1 MTRSRTPLVDVHA
14 HFVTDDY
21 MAAAIAAGYRK
32 PDGMS
37 WPAWDAGQ
45 NLKLMDQWGVG
56 TAVLSVSSPGTH
68 FGDNASARALS
79 RQVNEFGA
87 DLTRRYPG
95 RFGHFASLPLPDVTG
110 CLDELRYALDELGS
124 DGVTVLTNAHGTYLG
139 DDSLEP
145 VWAEVSRR
153 QAVVFV
159 HPTSPPCS
167 EALCLG
173 RPAPM
178 MEFIFDTS
186 RTVGDLLFRGV
197 FTRHPGIEW
206 IFTHGGGALPLL
218 ADRLELFRTV
228 FSGGSGSGSSDAA
241 SVQPQLR
248 RLWFDMAGTPFPHQV
263 PALVDA
269 FGRDRVLYG
278 SDSCWTPAAGVTA
291 QVASIDAASAD
302 EPGDTSGGPDWRAL
316 TSRNAAR
323 LLHRSPDAWQALS
336 PTSSSGM
343 PRPELLA
350 APAISLAAGPSSLFE
365 GVTRTNYDVVMSK
378 RAATP
383 VRFDG
388 PVAERLA
395 SFAAAN
401 PGMSLS
407 SAANRLVDEALRMS
421 EHPGIM
427 FRPGPTGRRAA
438 LAGGPDVWEVIRAVK
453 SARDTEPELAD
464 DGLLGL
470 VADNTGTPLRLVRAA
485 VRYWA
490 SYPEEVDAEISAADA
505 AEEAA
510 EQAWHREHQLLG
522 R

>member
-21 MAAAIAAGYRK
+21 MAAAIAAGYRQ

-45 NLKLMDQWGVG
+45 NLRLMDQWGVG

-68 FGDNASARALS
+68 FGDDASGRALS

-87 DLTRRYPG
+87 ALTGKYPD

-124 DGVTVLTNAHGTYLG
+124 DGVIVLTNAHGAYPG
-139 DDSLEP
+139 DDSFEP
-145 VWAEVSRR
+145 VWAELSRR

-159 HPTSPPCS
+159 HPTSPPCA

-178 MEFIFDTS
+178 MEYIFDTA

-218 ADRLELFRTV
+218 ADRMELFRTV
-228 FSGGSGSGSSDAA
+228 FAAGSGSGDAI

-269 FGRDRVLYG
+269 FGSDRVLYG

-291 QVASIDAASAD
+291 QVASIDAASPGG
-302 EPGDTSGGPDWRAL
+302 PGDTSGGADWRAL
-316 TSRNAAR
+316 TARNAAR
-323 LLHRSPDAWQALS
+323 LLHRSAHARQ
-336 PTSSSGM
+336 
-343 PRPELLA
+343 
-350 APAISLAAGPSSLFE
+350 AAGPHAELLLTRCDAGMSGPDVSATGSTVRAGASGLVGTGERRHRAQRSAPSPQHVEEESRDLANRGPLF
-365 GVTRTNYDVVMSK
+365 
-378 RAATP
+378 RAA
-383 VRFDG
+383 
-388 PVAERLA
+388 
-395 SFAAAN
+395 
-401 PGMSLS
+401 
-407 SAANRLVDEALRMS
+407 SAAN
-421 EHPGIM
+421 
-427 FRPGPTGRRAA
+427 
-438 LAGGPDVWEVIRAVK
+438 
-453 SARDTEPELAD
+453 
-464 DGLLGL
+464 LLGGL
-470 VADNTGTPLRLVRAA
+470 QNMPVA
-485 VRYWA
+485 A
-490 SYPEEVDAEISAADA
+490 SSP
-505 AEEAA
+505 
-510 EQAWHREHQLLG
+510 G
-522 R
+522 RFRSWGGSGG